1 MLVNLRAIVSSIP
14 LLRRAWRF
22 LPGPLRIPVLA
33 IGAAIYIWQRL
44 TGGDAP
50 TDEPEQGSGGNASG
64 R

>member
-1 MLVNLRAIVSSIP
+1 MNLRAIVSSIP

-33 IGAAIYIWQRL
+33 IGAGIWLWQRFR
-44 TGGDAP
+44 GGGAA
-50 TDEPEQGSGGNASG
+50 TAERGQGSGSNASG

>member
-22 LPGPLRIPVLA
+22 LPGPLRIPVLV
-33 IGAAIYIWQRL
+33 IGAGIWLWQRFR
-44 TGGDAP
+44 GGGAA
-50 TDEPEQGSGGNASG
+50 TAERGQGAGSNASG

>member
-1 MLVNLRAIVSSIP
+1 MNVRAIVSSIP

-33 IGAAIYIWQRL
+33 IGAGFYLWQRL
-44 TGGDAP
+44 TGGDDP
-50 TDEPEQGSGGNASG
+50 TPEGEHGSGGNASG